1 MRRITWI
8 LCLLLAA
15 CGSPEPPVPAFTPP
29 PPVPPPSGLSCQAQL
44 AAAKAVFQ
52 PIKMSAAAQM
62 SSPCT
67 LEDGV
72 KLTRTTVNLNRPVE
86 MTCPMALSLI
96 RYETEVMQP
105 TARRLFGQEIAT
117 INHAG
122 AFTCRSM
129 TGSNG
134 KRVSEHGHGRAF
146 DIWGFV
152 LKNGAKISVTND
164 WRNADRKG
172 DFLRDSTRRACAIF
186 SVVLGPGSDYAH
198 RDHLHFDIGRGR
210 LCKP

>member
-15 CGSPEPPVPAFTPP
+15 CGSPEQPAVPAFTPP
-29 PPVPPPSGLSCQAQL
+29 PPAPAPSGMSCQAQL
-44 AAAKAVFQ
+44 AAAGAVFQ

-72 KLTRTTVNLNRPVE
+72 KLTRTTVALSRPVE
-86 MTCPMALSLI
+86 MTCPMALRLI

-105 TARRLFGQEIAT
+105 TARRVFGQEIAT

-122 AFTCRSM
+122 AFNCRSM
-129 TGSNG
+129 TGNG
-134 KRVSEHGHGRAF
+134 KRLSEHGHGRAF

-152 LKNGAKISVTND
+152 LKNGTKISVTND
-164 WRNADRKG
+164 WRGEDRKG
-172 DFLRDSTRRACAIF
+172 AFLRDSSRRACTVF
-186 SVVLGPGSDYAH
+186 PVVLGPGSGYDH
-198 RDHLHFDIGRGR
+198 RDHLHFDIGRGTV
-210 LCKP
+210 CQP

>member
-1 MRRITWI
+1 M
-8 LCLLLAA
+8 
-15 CGSPEPPVPAFTPP
+15 
-29 PPVPPPSGLSCQAQL
+29 SCQAQL
-44 AAAKAVFQ
+44 AAAGAVFQ

-86 MTCPMALSLI
+86 MTCPMALTLV

-105 TARRLFGQEIAT
+105 TARRVFGQEVAT

-122 AFTCRSM
+122 GFTCRAM

-134 KRVSEHGHGRAF
+134 KRLSEHGHGRAF

-152 LKNGAKISVTND
+152 LKNGTRISVTND
-164 WRNADRKG
+164 WAARDRKAA
-172 DFLRDSTRRACAIF
+172 FLHESSRRACGIF
-186 SVVLGPGSDYAH
+186 SVVLGPGSGYDH
-198 RDHLHFDIGRGR
+198 RDHLHFDIGRGTS
-210 LCKP
+210 CNP